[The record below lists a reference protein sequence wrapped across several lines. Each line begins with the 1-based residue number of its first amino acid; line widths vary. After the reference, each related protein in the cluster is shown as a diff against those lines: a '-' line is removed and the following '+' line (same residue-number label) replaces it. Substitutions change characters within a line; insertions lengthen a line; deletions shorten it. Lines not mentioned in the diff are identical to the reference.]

1 MVKYKF
7 HRKSY
12 RIKKRKSIW
21 RNRFFWLSIL
31 GLVILGG
38 IFYLLGLSAFFRIE
52 KIIVSGNEE
61 IPKERIQDIVK
72 ENLERKIMFFKS
84 KSIFL
89 IDLKK
94 IKENVLNIFPKIAE
108 IEITRD
114 FPDVLN
120 LKVIERKEVG
130 IFCRQDTCFLLDK
143 EGIIFEN
150 VPEEMQLL
158 KIQRLNFDREIK
170 LGERI
175 IEKEILSP
183 ILEAETKLREDFKIP
198 VKEISIAS
206 NERVNFKTSDDWE
219 IYLNPQKDMS
229 WQLTKL
235 KVDLENLIPF
245 ERRKDLEY
253 IDLRFGDLAPF
264 KYKTP

>member
-1 MVKYKF
+1 
-7 HRKSY
+7 
-12 RIKKRKSIW
+12 
-21 RNRFFWLSIL
+21 
-31 GLVILGG
+31 
-38 IFYLLGLSAFFRIE
+38 
-52 KIIVSGNEE
+52 
-61 IPKERIQDIVK
+61 
-72 ENLERKIMFFKS
+72 
-84 KSIFL
+84 
-89 IDLKK
+89 
-94 IKENVLNIFPKIAE
+94 
-108 IEITRD
+108 
-114 FPDVLN
+114 
-120 LKVIERKEVG
+120 
-130 IFCRQDTCFLLDK
+130 
-143 EGIIFEN
+143 
-150 VPEEMQLL
+150 MQLL

>member
-94 IKENVLNIFPKIAE
+94 IKENVLNIFPK
-108 IEITRD
+108 
-114 FPDVLN
+114 
-120 LKVIERKEVG
+120 
-130 IFCRQDTCFLLDK
+130 
-143 EGIIFEN
+143 
-150 VPEEMQLL
+150 LL
-158 KIQRLNFDREIK
+158 K
-170 LGERI
+170 
-175 IEKEILSP
+175 
-183 ILEAETKLREDFKIP
+183 LR
-198 VKEISIAS
+198 
-206 NERVNFKTSDDWE
+206 
-219 IYLNPQKDMS
+219 
-229 WQLTKL
+229 
-235 KVDLENLIPF
+235 
-245 ERRKDLEY
+245 
-253 IDLRFGDLAPF
+253 
-264 KYKTP
+264 